1 MFDWLKRKPKRPSD
15 FELTSRIASTIDG
28 FIDLEGFSEFE
39 SDRLSI
45 VIENDFRESI
55 VAGAYAKRFSPNA
68 ILVVPFNQL
77 GLDTWAVQKGGPL
90 RHRAVDTAA
99 RVVVNRLTELG
110 HPASN

>member
-1 MFDWLKRKPKRPSD
+1 MFAWPKRPHRPSD
-15 FELTSRIASTIDG
+15 FELTSRIASTIES
-28 FIDLEGFSEFE
+28 FIDLEGLSEFE

-45 VIENDFRESI
+45 VIQNDFMEAI
-55 VAGAYAKRFSPNA
+55 GAGVYVKRFPSNA

-110 HPASN
+110 HPATN